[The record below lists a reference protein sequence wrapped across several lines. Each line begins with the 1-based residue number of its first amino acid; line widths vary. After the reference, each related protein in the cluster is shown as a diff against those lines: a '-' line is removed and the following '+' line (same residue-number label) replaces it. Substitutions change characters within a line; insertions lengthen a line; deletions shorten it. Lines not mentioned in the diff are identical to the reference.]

1 MGRVSQGEYS
11 VIPNNNFYGK
21 KCGKTIKD
29 FTTDLDYKLNNA
41 QDRIEFLNSRLE
53 VSKIGDVEFA
63 HDFFIEL
70 FDQTFDVALDKDGVY
85 WVEEEQRHMNYS
97 EFISWANRNNIN
109 IHDYLDIQTAF
120 DEIEYEEGTKNKGS
134 WNYSNI
140 NTSSVKLL
148 LNSSDAQYSESNIA
162 SELSKLADY
171 ILAKDKEERK
181 EKIKVYSE
189 EDFKKRLYAEKN
201 KLEPL
206 EKVNGDDFIVLKRV
220 ENYRLAPK
228 MTINSS
234 DYKLPLIY
242 RGTYEDYLEH
252 WRTHQYK
259 KVYLEGK
266 YKKIYLSKKE
276 IDNITPSVCMTEKQW
291 IKGKQNIL
299 DKIELLTQADKNK
312 SALKNM
318 QDGCKKGMGLNGV
331 SIKKL
336 VNNIGDINEYMKA
349 VKTSYHD
356 YVCIKPDKCP
366 AMVDIMKIIDYSNE
380 KHILALVGLQGS
392 KNDLEND
399 ITILI
404 YDVDNAI
411 KESYDKGLLDKTDLE
426 IIRLLRKGMLK
437 EDISKKKNLSRST
450 VYRRLEKIVCTVKSV
465 LNKQKKV

>member
-252 WRTHQYK
+252 WRAHQYK

-299 DKIELLTQADKNK
+299 DKIKFLKEAEINRQALNDIKKN
-312 SALKNM
+312 S
-318 QDGCKKGMGLNGV
+318 LNGRP
-331 SIKKL
+331 IKGVTK
-336 VNNIGDINEYMKA
+336 NIRDINEYMIMTKE
-349 VKTSYHD
+349 SYHD

-366 AMVDIMKIIDYSNE
+366 ATVDIMEIIDYSNE

-399 ITILI
+399 IAILI

-437 EDISKKKNLSRST
+437 EDISKKKNISRMT
-450 VYRRLEKIVCTVKSV
+450 IHRRLKKIVYTVK
-465 LNKQKKV
+465 LALQGEK